1 MGLLF
6 IVSVLLAWPTYGLS
20 ILLWFVLV
28 VARGVFKG
36 FAIKRREQAKNV
48 LMPLFPE
55 DLGFFFSALDVPL
68 VSGYRL
74 TEEESRQCGS
84 HFVNYLSH
92 NPSEAALFIK
102 GLERWRTKG
111 EESLC
116 NPVNAALDEN
126 HLECKREIHLTAYR
140 AIEALMTN
148 NKHLKCFHKIDYGRV
163 LEYRQRIEIEGL
175 LNANSTAG

>member
-6 IVSVLLAWPTYGLS
+6 IVAVLLAWPTYGLS
-20 ILLWFVLV
+20 ILLWFGLA
-28 VARGVFKG
+28 VARGVGKR
-36 FAIKRREQAKNV
+36 FAIKRREHARSL
-48 LMPLFPE
+48 LMPLFPD

-68 VSGYRL
+68 VSGYHL

-92 NPSEAALFIK
+92 NPSEAALFIR

-111 EESLC
+111 EVNLC

-126 HLECKREIHLTAYR
+126 HLEAKREIHLTAYR

-148 NKHLKCFHKIDYGRV
+148 NKTLKCFHKIDYGRV

-175 LNANSTAG
+175 LNAN

>member
-6 IVSVLLAWPTYGLS
+6 IFAVLLAWPTYGLS
-20 ILLWFVLV
+20 ILLWFGLA
-28 VARGVFKG
+28 VARGAFKR
-36 FAIKRREQAKNV
+36 FAIRRREQARNL

-68 VSGYRL
+68 VNGYHL
-74 TEEESRQCGS
+74 TEEELRECGS

-111 EESLC
+111 EVNLC

-126 HLECKREIHLTAYR
+126 HLEAKREIHLTAYR

-148 NKHLKCFHKIDYGRV
+148 NKNLKCFRKIDFGRV

-175 LNANSTAG
+175 LNAN